1 MELRG
6 KKGINRDIYREI
18 MENQKYKTDLWTQR
32 EEKSGT
38 KGEGSIYTPPSVKQT
53 AGETVRDYA
62 GSPAGCSVTT

>member
-1 MELRG
+1 MQG
-6 KKGINRDIYREI
+6 KNGDADRVNGLLD
-18 MENQKYKTDLWTQR
+18 TVR

-38 KGEGSIYTPPSVKQT
+38 KGDGSIYTPPSVKQT